1 MRQYTRIMT
10 SSPTLHTMSV
20 AQFLGLS
27 LDRIIDGLPRFL
39 ASYVIP
45 DPEVQ
50 KGVIDAISP
59 LQTGSSREEW
69 AALVEHMQTLGES
82 YGFYARDALAEKI
95 AEGYM
100 VPLLEASS
108 TISGVENLDRAVELA
123 DSGRRVMIVG
133 NHLSYA
139 DTMSLRSMLSR
150 RGRYDAVSRITAVA
164 GPKVYAEPMRRLAV
178 AGIHSIK
185 VAQSSTLSTNEQ
197 EAMTP
202 RELVRIS
209 KMCMKA
215 AEESM
220 DAGRFVLI
228 YPEGTRSRTA
238 RLQSF
243 VRGTN
248 RWLTLPDVVLMP
260 IALWG
265 SEGLYLIDSD
275 HMRPAECHAAV
286 GPLIDTRELRDRG
299 EGRDD
304 IMRAAHEGI
313 AALLPERYKPL
324 AGTPFQS

>member
-1 MRQYTRIMT
+1 MRKYTPAMS
-10 SSPTLHTMSV
+10 SSPTLTTTSV
-20 AQFLGLS
+20 AQFLALPAEQ
-27 LDRIIDGLPRFL
+27 IIAALPRFL

-45 DPEVQ
+45 EDQVQ
-50 KGVIDAISP
+50 QRVIDEISV
-59 LQTGSSREEW
+59 LQSDASREEW
-69 AALVEHMQTLGES
+69 EALIGHMQTLGEA
-82 YGFYARDALAEKI
+82 YGFYHRNALAEKI

-100 VPLLEASS
+100 VPLLKDSS
-108 TISGVENLDRAVELA
+108 SIAGLDNLDRAVALA

-150 RGRYDAVSRITAVA
+150 RGRHDALSRITAVA
-164 GPKVYAEPMRRLAV
+164 GPKVYSEPMRRLAV

-197 EAMTP
+197 EMMSP

-220 DAGRFVLI
+220 DVGRFVLI

-238 RLQSF
+238 RFQSF

-248 RWLTLPDVVLMP
+248 RWLTLADVVLMP

-265 SEGLYLIDSD
+265 SEGLYMIDSD
-275 HMRPAECHAAV
+275 QMRPAECHARG
-286 GPLIDTRELRDRG
+286 GPLIDTREVRAAG
-299 EGRDD
+299 GGRDD
-304 IMRAAHEGI
+304 IMRAAHEAV
-313 AALLPERYKPL
+313 AALLPADYKPEP
-324 AGTPFQS
+324 GTPFQS